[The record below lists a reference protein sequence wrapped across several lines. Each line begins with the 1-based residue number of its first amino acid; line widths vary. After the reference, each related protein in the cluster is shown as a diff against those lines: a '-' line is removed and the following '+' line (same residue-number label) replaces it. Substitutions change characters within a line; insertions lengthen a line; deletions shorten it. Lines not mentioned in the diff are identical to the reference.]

1 VLSSTSS
8 SNRSPPNFPWRPVW
22 VGALAITAI
31 FVGVMELRLLARGFP
46 TTSVDSELS
55 WLRQRERA
63 SNLGEKALVLIG
75 DSRMQC
81 DIDTDV
87 LRQRTALEPV
97 QLAIDGNSFVPVL
110 AGLAADP
117 NVRGTILVSFLDET
131 LADDAGAAADPAW
144 PDVAGAYES
153 DFEHHRHSGTLNY
166 EASEAMLTD
175 AIRSHL
181 RSYADSARPISS
193 LMKRI
198 LVPSATPH
206 YAVVLPDRSRLI
218 DFRMVK
224 MPDFYYARAVRTLGQ
239 EVDIQSDM
247 AYAQVDAMIK
257 ARIDALTPRANDVYL
272 QRIASIVAMVAA
284 IEARG
289 GRVVFL
295 AFPTSGFITD
305 MHDKRFPRQQFWNN
319 FAQALPAHA
328 THFADVPELQKF
340 RFPDGSHLDY
350 RNRGAFTLV
359 LANVLGLGAA
369 ANQTGATLP

>member
-1 VLSSTSS
+1 MLSSTSS

-22 VGALAITAI
+22 AGALAITAI
-31 FVGVMELRLLARGFP
+31 FVGLMELRLLMRGFP

-63 SNLGEKALVLIG
+63 SKLGERALILIG

-87 LRQRTALEPV
+87 LRERTALEPV

-117 NVRGTILVSFLDET
+117 NVRGTVVVSFLDEA
-131 LADDAGAAADPAW
+131 LADGAGAAADPAR
-144 PDVAGAYES
+144 PDVAAAYES
-153 DFEHHRHSGTLNY
+153 DFEHHRHSGALNY
-166 EASEAMLTD
+166 EASEAVLTD

-181 RSYADSARPISS
+181 RSYADGARPITS

-239 EVDIQSDM
+239 DVDIQPGM
-247 AYAQVDAMIK
+247 AYAEVDAMLQ
-257 ARIDALTPRANDVYL
+257 ARIDALTPRANDAYL

-289 GRVVFL
+289 GHVVFL
-295 AFPTSGFITD
+295 VFPTSGFITS

-319 FAQALPAHA
+319 FASAVPAHA
-328 THFADVPELQKF
+328 THFADVPHLQKF
-340 RFPDGSHLDY
+340 PIPDGSHVDY
-350 RNRGAFTLV
+350 RSRGAFTLV
-359 LANVLGLGAA
+359 LAKVLGLGAS
-369 ANQTGATLP
+369 ANQAGAAVP